1 MSRKSFAHGKVATS
15 THWRDIYSAGMRDY
29 PEIHRKVIDDRN
41 QRWLPQIESLLS
53 RGENAL
59 IVVGAAHLVGKN
71 GVIELLKGRGYRV
84 EQAIMEAVKN
94 SDRSRWQ
101 TG

>member
-1 MSRKSFAHGKVATS
+1 MSNEMSRKSFERGKAATS
-15 THWRDIYSAGMRDY
+15 AQWKDIYSSVMRDY

-41 QRWLPQIESLLS
+41 RRWLPQIEGLLS

-71 GVIELLKGRGYRV
+71 GIIELLKDRGYSV
-84 EQAIMEAVKN
+84 EQ
-94 SDRSRWQ
+94 Q
-101 TG
+101 